1 MVKCKSSRGKELQ
14 SEGQIL
20 ICLNEFLISANEIL
34 HWNFKTWDTML
45 WTFFISCFVN
55 TKSKLMVYNVT
66 YICKILV
73 KLFSNVFN
81 ESIDCIS
88 IKHESIFKI

>member
-1 MVKCKSSRGKELQ
+1 
-14 SEGQIL
+14 
-20 ICLNEFLISANEIL
+20 
-34 HWNFKTWDTML
+34 
-45 WTFFISCFVN
+45 
-55 TKSKLMVYNVT
+55 MVYNVT